1 MSAQSKPISE
11 VIKEFEQSLES
22 LRPSTRRVYVAAAK
36 TAIRSAHL
44 ELWQC
49 PSTLRLANYWPRSA
63 NRPAKEGTHLS
74 FLKFFRERRA
84 RRIGVRRGFSCFA
97 ELGDSKTR
105 KGGAFRENSPSV
117 PRRPI
122 SRLSRRKRPCLFFKE
137 RIQFRYRP
145 NFFLRIEPSSSSLR
159 AGMSKISVRLYVP
172 LLG

>member
-11 VIKEFEQSLES
+11 VVKEFEQSLES

-63 NRPAKEGTHLS
+63 NRPAKEGTHLC
-74 FLKFFRERRA
+74 FLKFFRQRRA
-84 RRIGVRRGFSCFA
+84 RRIGVRRGFSCSA

-105 KGGAFRENSPSV
+105 KGGAFREKPIHCD
-117 PRRPI
+117 PARLGADRRAIPGPNGAP
-122 SRLSRRKRPCLFFKE
+122 LSRGSPAQRSAAT
-137 RIQFRYRP
+137 QFGR
-145 NFFLRIEPSSSSLR
+145 R
-159 AGMSKISVRLYVP
+159 AQQHPAHHSGEDQSRFR
-172 LLG
+172 